1 MSTDRAMCWLLGGAF
16 VVMFIMFNL
25 AIHDRNTSRRATVE
39 MNGAQI
45 TVTCKAYD
53 K

>member
-1 MSTDRAMCWLLGGAF
+1 MSADRAMCWLLGSAF
-16 VVMFIMFNL
+16 VVMFVMFNL
-25 AIHDRNTSRRATVE
+25 AINDRNTSRRAIVE

-45 TVTCKAYD
+45 TVTCKAYG